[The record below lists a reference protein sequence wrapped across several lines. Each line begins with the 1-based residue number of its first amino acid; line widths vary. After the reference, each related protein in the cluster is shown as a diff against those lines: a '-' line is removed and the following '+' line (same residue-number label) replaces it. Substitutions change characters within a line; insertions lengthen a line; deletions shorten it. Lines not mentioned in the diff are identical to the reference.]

1 MVLWASTIHGIP
13 SLPGPKA
20 PHNAPPSTG
29 PIDEPPRLGSQ
40 KTSSSRDWNAD
51 LTVEDGLFPTSSIW
65 NSPSST
71 VRSAFQSLDAS
82 VSEMRRPKLSVLPL
96 LRAIEEVAWAG
107 AASSEATMITAQ
119 KQQLTA
125 LRTSIRHPSRMGV
138 DGDADDERSPPPL
151 RRTSGDSSSPSLR
164 ERYMEKDQGGLGINL
179 SEVGSFKDND
189 TTMGLDGDADDE
201 RSRESE
207 SLRTPISNAFNS
219 LWTPRVKAERERK
232 GFANDLHTE
241 IVERL
246 AYMDNKMDRA
256 IKSDGKFQIQLD
268 NIRESV
274 DAIGVAFIQFGMD
287 DEKVQLI
294 ADKVIDALYPIIT
307 KGHEQNKADTKR
319 PVDRLTGSHIQFDF
333 QVQNTLAQVC
343 QSVDAT
349 GAAFIQFGMDD
360 EKVQLIAEK
369 VVDA

>member
-1 MVLWASTIHGIP
+1 MVSCPRSRQLKRWLGWDRETGFTKYEPRGVVSSSSNQIRCCPCSGQ
-13 SLPGPKA
+13 LKRWLGPGQHLVKVRKA
-20 PHNAPPSTG
+20 RIG
-29 PIDEPPRLGSQ
+29 LGLGSQ
-40 KTSSSRDWNAD
+40 KTSPSRDWNAD

-107 AASSEATMITAQ
+107 AASSETTMITAQ
-119 KQQLTA
+119 KQQSTA

-179 SEVGSFKDND
+179 SEVGSFKD
-189 TTMGLDGDADDE
+189 DG
-201 RSRESE
+201 RHHHGTHQRPSH
-207 SLRTPISNAFNS
+207 
-219 LWTPRVKAERERK
+219 RERRAP
-232 GFANDLHTE
+232 GL
-241 IVERL
+241 R
-246 AYMDNKMDRA
+246 YMDNKMDRA
-256 IKSDGKFQIQLD
+256 TKSDGKFQIQLD

-274 DAIGVAFIQFGMD
+274 DAIGVAFVQFGMD

-307 KGHEQNKADTKR
+307 KGHEQNKADTER
-319 PVDRLTGSHIQFDF
+319 R
-333 QVQNTLAQVC
+333 
-343 QSVDAT
+343 
-349 GAAFIQFGMDD
+349 
-360 EKVQLIAEK
+360 
-369 VVDA
+369 